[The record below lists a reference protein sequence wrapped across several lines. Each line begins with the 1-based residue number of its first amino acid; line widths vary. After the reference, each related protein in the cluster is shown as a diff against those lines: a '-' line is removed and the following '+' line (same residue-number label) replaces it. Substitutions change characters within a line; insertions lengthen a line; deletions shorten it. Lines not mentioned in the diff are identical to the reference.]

1 MFRSALA
8 VTSAAVILG
17 ALGMAAPAANAQQMT
32 STTSTGT
39 VYFGGGLGLT
49 IPIGSLSDGNN
60 TGWHIQGMGGWES
73 ATTPWGFRG
82 DLTYNSL
89 GGKNIN
95 VPGVGATQFPK
106 LNLLSLTADGVYQ
119 FRPSAQS
126 GSSTIPYIIAGLG
139 LYHLSF
145 SDNGGSQ
152 TKFGINAGAGLEF
165 RLTGFSVYAEGR
177 FHDIFT
183 SGKSGHYIPLTVGV
197 KIGGK

>member
-8 VTSAAVILG
+8 VTSAAAILG

-49 IPIGSLSDGNN
+49 VPIGSLSDYNN
-60 TGWHIQGMGGWES
+60 SGWHIQGMGGWES

-82 DLTYNSL
+82 DLTFNKL
-89 GGKNIN
+89 GGKTLDRLEPPKQPDLNIL
-95 VPGVGATQFPK
+95 AI
-106 LNLLSLTADGVYQ
+106 TADGVYQ

-126 GSSTIPYIIAGLG
+126 GSSTIPYVIAGLG
-139 LYHLSF
+139 LYHLS
-145 SDNGGSQ
+145 SSGSGGSQ

-197 KIGGK
+197 KIGGR

>member
-8 VTSAAVILG
+8 VTSAAAILG

-39 VYFGGGLGLT
+39 VYFGAGLGLT
-49 IPIGSLSDGNN
+49 VPIGSLSDYNN
-60 TGWHIQGMGGWES
+60 SGWHIQGMGGWES

-82 DLTYNSL
+82 DLTFNKL
-89 GGKNIN
+89 GGKTLDRLEPPKQPDLNIL
-95 VPGVGATQFPK
+95 AI
-106 LNLLSLTADGVYQ
+106 TADGVYQ

-126 GSSTIPYIIAGLG
+126 GSSTIPYVIAGLG
-139 LYHLSF
+139 LYHLS
-145 SDNGGSQ
+145 SSGSGGSQ

-197 KIGGK
+197 KIGGR